1 VNITNSIIWTNKYF
15 AGSLYLAGKDIT
27 GSGADISIDYC
38 DLSYTTAC
46 DTFDCSNYI
55 SSDPLFVDAAAD
67 DFRLDPASYC
77 IDRGTTIPWLFS
89 DIRGSVRPVDGNAD
103 GTAKFDMGAYEYSRY
118 YGGLPGDLTA
128 KGFEDLGVGGS
139 LVVTNYDYTIK
150 WKDRDP
156 FPSDPRI
163 DQADVYAVKLS
174 LVNEYGY
181 RIELGTYE
189 VQTSQLN
196 YSIPYVFGPEHIG
209 TWRIRLEMVSD
220 PNHFLLSDEIT
231 IKHMDVTRYAL
242 SQRILPPEG
251 ADPTVKPDLED
262 EDALG
267 TPVAW
272 LEALDGSFDNEP
284 VPVTYSIVWPDP
296 VPTLHVGETL
306 LDAKTQEGETVGL
319 PNIKDQCVVQVLFD
333 QATKEGVSKPAVK
346 LVDPLKEY
354 SVDTPAP
361 IAADPEH
368 LLPSKLEPARGDGGR
383 WVFKAIPQYIQS
395 RLTYDP
401 LAGEHGQLK
410 LKGIYQT
417 DTGEPTLLLNT
428 LTERDIM
435 EISRAFLSDP
445 NSLDPETWDPD
456 NVTGDTDWQN
466 WLKDALYDLKA
477 QGDAGLSGAFFLKTA
492 EMKALTAGDAEGPRL
507 ESAYTGQKGYYVTL
521 AFNNDPD
528 DCPGPVTLNVI
539 RVGCPLYRG
548 EIKVIEPEDVFEE
561 KVTLRHNGDFG
572 GNAAARWFQ
581 WKYLSADFSG
591 IPLGPGTPGENWKD
605 YFAGVPN
612 PGTGTTGDKDT
623 WDVGETDTQDLFYQ
637 GAQDVTVQG
646 TGQQLL
652 PDKWFSVRYYYDPD
666 HCFPLS
672 DWTKPQ
678 LYEGWVK
685 RVMKNINLFDQKVK
699 DFHETE
705 VNTLASMI
713 SLAGPRYEGDVALSS
728 DPENLNSLGIIETYH
743 TLLNRAKDLSI
754 NQGFD
759 STDMNKAILFA
770 ANRLGGLYKMLGDD
784 AFADAMDPTIG
795 FSTEDG
801 QFGTEAPALFC
812 FQGQV
817 DSLIEEEL
825 ALLRGR
831 ADTGVRPFYN
841 RLVWN
846 FTLGDGEVAYKENY
860 NITDQNE
867 DGEVNEEDAMIQYP
881 QGHGDAWGHYLTGIG
896 YYYELL
902 THPNFTWE
910 PQSEAILVA
919 QTPVSVDY
927 RDERAFAN
935 IAAAKART
943 GAQIANLTYRN
954 AYVEDPTAQWQGYKD
969 LDPARSWGVDGWAR
983 RAGQGAF
990 FDWMAGNAILPPE
1003 YKAGPPETEVQIA
1016 ENLQTNFRFQVITY
1030 AEGGKYLEV
1039 YLNGI
1044 LKVNGPASDQYQ
1056 IDGDDGGVTFNT
1068 GLSAGDRVVFKA
1080 YRSVPTV
1087 ETHDPVTT
1095 QEASDGFITL
1105 SSILYHSGTNTLA
1118 VFVNGVEQTYLTDYT
1133 LSTDSNQKTVVT
1145 FLHGLTAG
1153 DRVEFKEWDLVEGT
1167 QRIDRVTVVELREV
1181 ASEYLAIQAQVDQA
1195 DAGLNP
1201 LGIAKDV
1208 VPFDIDPVAIDE
1220 GQTHFEQ
1227 VYAKAV
1233 QALNNT
1239 ISVFNHANQSSM
1251 LLRHQQDTLA
1261 DFQRNIEDRE
1271 ADFNNRLVEIFGT
1284 PYAEDS
1290 GPGKTY
1296 PTGWDVTGP
1305 DIYHYMYMDPS
1316 ELMGTDYSGDYSFPV
1331 TFMDLEVD
1339 GEGAL
1344 TEHERVV
1351 TYHVDT
1357 DGRFGMVKPISWTS
1371 RRRSPGQVQLAFSE
1385 LLLAR
1390 GRFEKA
1396 LEQYGALIARIEKQ
1410 ADLIE
1415 AQYGL
1420 NRDQIQV
1427 LNEGLA
1433 RQVSLNESIRAAKQE
1448 ETDAQT
1454 TAKMV
1459 LLVGNAAMEAIPKVI
1474 GMATDAMSALRGIA
1488 LTTANAIAE
1497 GYNISASNK
1506 VVGTLEN
1513 QQAKEIASLETN
1525 IKLTSLRDDFAVKQQ
1540 LLQLENLVRTEA
1552 TLRYEIDNLAFS
1564 IRQAAM
1570 RYLAALTRGQRLL
1583 EERLRFRKQTAAQ
1596 IVNYRYKD
1604 MTFRI
1609 FRNDALQKYM
1619 AQFDMAARYVYLA
1632 AKAYDYET
1640 ALLDEDTRAG
1650 EAFLADIV
1658 RQRTIGMIQNGQP
1671 LTGTGLADPMRRM
1684 WQNFQV
1690 LKGQM
1695 GFNNPQVE
1703 TNRFSLRRELF
1714 RITMDQG
1721 SNETWQR
1728 ALEAHR
1734 VDDLWQ
1740 VPEFRR
1746 YCRPFA
1752 PEGVPQPGIVIPFS
1766 TTVTSGLNFFRWPL
1780 GGGDSYYSATN
1791 FATKVRG
1798 VGVWFSNYDGVG
1810 LALTPRV
1817 YLVPAGQDV
1826 VRSPSYYSDE
1836 VRSWHVVDQKLPL
1849 PFPIVDAELQDNP
1862 TWIPSVDT
1870 IFDEW
1875 FQVRRHSDFRAYHD
1889 SGTLNESEMTFDSRL
1904 VGRSVWNTRWL
1915 LIIPG
1920 QNLLYDPDEGIET
1933 FIHGAPI
1940 PGSDE
1945 RTGNGVTD
1953 IKLFFKTYA
1962 YSGN

>member
-1 VNITNSIIWTNKYF
+1 
-15 AGSLYLAGKDIT
+15 
-27 GSGADISIDYC
+27 
-38 DLSYTTAC
+38 
-46 DTFDCSNYI
+46 
-55 SSDPLFVDAAAD
+55 
-67 DFRLDPASYC
+67 
-77 IDRGTTIPWLFS
+77 
-89 DIRGSVRPVDGNAD
+89 
-103 GTAKFDMGAYEYSRY
+103 M
-118 YGGLPGDLTA
+118 
-128 KGFEDLGVGGS
+128 
-139 LVVTNYDYTIK
+139 
-150 WKDRDP
+150 
-156 FPSDPRI
+156 
-163 DQADVYAVKLS
+163 
-174 LVNEYGY
+174 
-181 RIELGTYE
+181 
-189 VQTSQLN
+189 
-196 YSIPYVFGPEHIG
+196 
-209 TWRIRLEMVSD
+209 
-220 PNHFLLSDEIT
+220 
-231 IKHMDVTRYAL
+231 
-242 SQRILPPEG
+242 
-251 ADPTVKPDLED
+251 
-262 EDALG
+262 
-267 TPVAW
+267 
-272 LEALDGSFDNEP
+272 
-284 VPVTYSIVWPDP
+284 
-296 VPTLHVGETL
+296 
-306 LDAKTQEGETVGL
+306 
-319 PNIKDQCVVQVLFD
+319 
-333 QATKEGVSKPAVK
+333 
-346 LVDPLKEY
+346 
-354 SVDTPAP
+354 DTPAP

-466 WLKDALYDLKA
+466 WLKNALYDLKA

-943 GAQIANLTYRN
+943 GAQIVNLTYRN

-1153 DRVEFKEWDLVEGT
+1153 DRVEFKEWDLVEGI

-1208 VPFDIDPVAIDE
+1208 VPFD
-1220 GQTHFEQ
+1220 
-1227 VYAKAV
+1227 
-1233 QALNNT
+1233 
-1239 ISVFNHANQSSM
+1239 
-1251 LLRHQQDTLA
+1251 
-1261 DFQRNIEDRE
+1261 
-1271 ADFNNRLVEIFGT
+1271 
-1284 PYAEDS
+1284 
-1290 GPGKTY
+1290 
-1296 PTGWDVTGP
+1296 
-1305 DIYHYMYMDPS
+1305 
-1316 ELMGTDYSGDYSFPV
+1316 
-1331 TFMDLEVD
+1331 
-1339 GEGAL
+1339 
-1344 TEHERVV
+1344 
-1351 TYHVDT
+1351 
-1357 DGRFGMVKPISWTS
+1357 
-1371 RRRSPGQVQLAFSE
+1371 
-1385 LLLAR
+1385 
-1390 GRFEKA
+1390 
-1396 LEQYGALIARIEKQ
+1396 
-1410 ADLIE
+1410 
-1415 AQYGL
+1415 
-1420 NRDQIQV
+1420 
-1427 LNEGLA
+1427 
-1433 RQVSLNESIRAAKQE
+1433 
-1448 ETDAQT
+1448 
-1454 TAKMV
+1454 
-1459 LLVGNAAMEAIPKVI
+1459 
-1474 GMATDAMSALRGIA
+1474 
-1488 LTTANAIAE
+1488 
-1497 GYNISASNK
+1497 
-1506 VVGTLEN
+1506 
-1513 QQAKEIASLETN
+1513 
-1525 IKLTSLRDDFAVKQQ
+1525 
-1540 LLQLENLVRTEA
+1540 
-1552 TLRYEIDNLAFS
+1552 
-1564 IRQAAM
+1564 
-1570 RYLAALTRGQRLL
+1570 
-1583 EERLRFRKQTAAQ
+1583 
-1596 IVNYRYKD
+1596 
-1604 MTFRI
+1604 
-1609 FRNDALQKYM
+1609 
-1619 AQFDMAARYVYLA
+1619 
-1632 AKAYDYET
+1632 
-1640 ALLDEDTRAG
+1640 
-1650 EAFLADIV
+1650 
-1658 RQRTIGMIQNGQP
+1658 
-1671 LTGTGLADPMRRM
+1671 
-1684 WQNFQV
+1684 
-1690 LKGQM
+1690 
-1695 GFNNPQVE
+1695 
-1703 TNRFSLRRELF
+1703 
-1714 RITMDQG
+1714 
-1721 SNETWQR
+1721 
-1728 ALEAHR
+1728 
-1734 VDDLWQ
+1734 
-1740 VPEFRR
+1740 
-1746 YCRPFA
+1746 
-1752 PEGVPQPGIVIPFS
+1752 
-1766 TTVTSGLNFFRWPL
+1766 
-1780 GGGDSYYSATN
+1780 
-1791 FATKVRG
+1791 
-1798 VGVWFSNYDGVG
+1798 
-1810 LALTPRV
+1810 
-1817 YLVPAGQDV
+1817 
-1826 VRSPSYYSDE
+1826 
-1836 VRSWHVVDQKLPL
+1836 
-1849 PFPIVDAELQDNP
+1849 
-1862 TWIPSVDT
+1862 
-1870 IFDEW
+1870 
-1875 FQVRRHSDFRAYHD
+1875 
-1889 SGTLNESEMTFDSRL
+1889 
-1904 VGRSVWNTRWL
+1904 
-1915 LIIPG
+1915 
-1920 QNLLYDPDEGIET
+1920 
-1933 FIHGAPI
+1933 
-1940 PGSDE
+1940 
-1945 RTGNGVTD
+1945 
-1953 IKLFFKTYA
+1953 
-1962 YSGN
+1962 